1 MLYNLWDKVKVC
13 INEPNYWLRKTLD
26 ENPNH
31 EVAALFW
38 TKGSVEEWWTDDEI
52 LTDEEWTEAV
62 SSFDNQTPRSV
73 VIDLRLPSMRRMNL
87 LTYFIASDSLHA
99 TLFGK

>member
-26 ENPNH
+26 DNPNH

-38 TKGSVEEWWTDDEI
+38 TKSSVEEWWTDDEI
-52 LTDEEWTEAV
+52 LTDKEWLNIV
-62 SSFDNQTPRSV
+62 SLFDNVDHNYTSEILEDIVRDV
-73 VIDLRLPSMRRMNL
+73 LKEREEKDEV
-87 LTYFIASDSLHA
+87 
-99 TLFGK
+99 